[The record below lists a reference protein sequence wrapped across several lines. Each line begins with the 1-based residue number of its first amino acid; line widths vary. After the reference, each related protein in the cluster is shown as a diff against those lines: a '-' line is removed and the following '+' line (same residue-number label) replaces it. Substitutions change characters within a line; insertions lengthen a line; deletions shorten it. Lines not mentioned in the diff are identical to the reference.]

1 MSSIDQAL
9 ISALFNRKERFT
21 QHYQLAED
29 SEAEE
34 DACQQMLVDDLN

>member
-9 ISALFNRKERFT
+9 ISTLFNRKERFT
-21 QHYQLAED
+21 QTFTLGED

-34 DACQQMLVDDLN
+34 DACQRMLVDDLN